1 MDVHDNVGVQIGD
14 GNQLH
19 IHAVDNDVGLL
30 VRHGTEQIAHG
41 RENRFYLEISNRTTS
56 SKSLELMVEGLRD
69 TVAKIVPD
77 KIVDL
82 PGREKVERMLV
93 LRCAPTEPMAGP
105 IPFRVVVIDRD
116 TARVRVQS
124 DQVRITIPAKP
135 ALASALILEDRV
147 SSGGSYAASLRLM
160 NNGNTELHGGLCID
174 SPLGGAAGVLPRKG
188 IRLEADRFDLN
199 PGKHAE
205 IAVELDFPVQDWM
218 NRTWAIPIGI
228 EVADHEAVSGPI
240 SGGSVIVQ
248 YGILSDF
255 RRAIANLTRWFL
267 DWNSHR
273 HRVRRGWL
281 LGCGLLLLFGGFL
294 MGLAVAPSSTDPAAP
309 PPTAR
314 PGPAAGAPSSVSA
327 TAVPHTMM
335 PCRADTSIAM
345 LKPLTADD
353 ARDHGA
359 WLLEM
364 ENKRLQSW
372 AKTNPVLGT
381 YVVRAST
388 RDEVCPGALK
398 EYKPDV
404 KYRIFIWVGP
414 VPNTEKVTLCENLN
428 RPADKDNYDCQLLP
442 AVG

>member
-30 VRHGTEQIAHG
+30 VRHGTEQIALD
-41 RENRFYLEISNRTTS
+41 RENRFYLEISNRTSS
-56 SKSLELMVEGLRD
+56 SKRLELMVEGLRD

-77 KIVDL
+77 KMVDL

-135 ALASALILEDRV
+135 ALTSALVLEDRV
-147 SSGGSYAASLRLM
+147 SSAGSYAASLRLV
-160 NNGNTELHGGLCID
+160 NNGNTELHGRLYID
-174 SPLGGAAGVLPRKG
+174 SPFEGAAGVLSRKG
-188 IRLEADRFDLN
+188 VRLEDDRFDLN
-199 PGKHAE
+199 PGKSTE

-218 NRTWAIPIGI
+218 NRTWTIPLGI
-228 EVADHEAVSGPI
+228 EVADHEAVSGSI

-255 RRAIANLTRWFL
+255 RRTMANLTRWFL
-267 DWNSHR
+267 DWNGHR
-273 HRVRRGWL
+273 HQVRRGWL

-294 MGLAVAPSSTDPAAP
+294 MGLAVAPSPTDPTAT

-314 PGPAAGAPSSVSA
+314 PRPAAGAPSSTSA
-327 TAVPHTMM
+327 IAVPHTTM
-335 PCRADTSIAM
+335 PCRAGTSIAM

-353 ARDHGA
+353 ASAHGA

-364 ENKRLQSW
+364 ETKRLQSW
-372 AKTNPVLGT
+372 ADTNPVLST
-381 YVVRAST
+381 YAVRAST
-388 RDEVCPGALK
+388 RDEVCPAALK
-398 EYKPDV
+398 EYQPDV
-404 KYRIFIWVGP
+404 KYTVFIWVGP
-414 VPNTEKVTLCENLN
+414 VLDTEKATLCENLN
-428 RPADKDNYDCQLLP
+428 RPADKYNYDCQLLP
-442 AVG
+442 TVG